1 MYTQFQRFIATTLL
15 FSLLLQSC
23 GNPNWKM
30 VDGPGP
36 KPSAKESRPVKVRQ
50 TKTTKPIQE
59 QDTSLESFI
68 EPRGSLSNKYSP
80 DSLVEV
86 SAAVYVDRSS
96 VPAAVSARSPLLYT
110 SPQQPATSSFPSSAS
125 ILPKKVTKHTIPNPH
140 HAVLDKP
147 SSTQRVSSRAKQ
159 AASEHVTDLAPYV
172 MERNKSL
179 PVILPVATPL
189 SSKIATQERA
199 NTTLQSA
206 PAVISGPFTIS
217 PNTQVVFTQVDDRW
231 QAVVQEKIGS
241 FSRELRLPVVSEEN
255 IATVLASLA
264 EKKVAYI
271 KNRIHLLDTDQAS
284 KVVYVG
290 EMGLLGG
297 GFWRS
302 FGRALGH
309 ALVVGVACV
318 AVGALVVASGGTLA
332 IALGA
337 LSTTVGLG
345 LFAGFGTVLT
355 FGVSLSGQ
363 LQARKTVLD
372 EIAITA
378 QGFKKTEQEITSSI
392 ESLIEKLDTQ
402 LERQR
407 TGVGPSGSGG
417 YEYKNRAE
425 YLKTFE
431 EHKTQIQDHLSR
443 LERYRNHKDLW
454 DKDKP
459 GIDGEIRDREQMLR
473 YINEKIKE
481 VSHKLR
487 DQARGV
493 FEQERSAWE
502 SEYNESYD
510 KVGAAL
516 SGITCANG
524 TARANDDF
532 ASMCN
537 CLNTNIGHYKSWEQE
552 PALFAADQIE
562 IGRIR
567 EAAEKKIEAH
577 SLTKQL
583 IDYATADPINA
594 RIMQGISQANG
605 ENLNRYCRDAVRDGQ
620 VVLVHYAIEYNG
632 LPVNSADSRGNT
644 LLNQA
649 VQHNQAE
656 VVSYLIRQGAD
667 KSKVNRKGETP
678 LSWARI
684 YNNAAIMALLE

>member
-1 MYTQFQRFIATTLL
+1 
-15 FSLLLQSC
+15 
-23 GNPNWKM
+23 M

-493 FEQERSAWE
+493 F
-502 SEYNESYD
+502 
-510 KVGAAL
+510 
-516 SGITCANG
+516 
-524 TARANDDF
+524 
-532 ASMCN
+532 
-537 CLNTNIGHYKSWEQE
+537 
-552 PALFAADQIE
+552 
-562 IGRIR
+562 
-567 EAAEKKIEAH
+567 
-577 SLTKQL
+577 
-583 IDYATADPINA
+583 
-594 RIMQGISQANG
+594 
-605 ENLNRYCRDAVRDGQ
+605 
-620 VVLVHYAIEYNG
+620 
-632 LPVNSADSRGNT
+632 
-644 LLNQA
+644 
-649 VQHNQAE
+649 VQ
-656 VVSYLIRQGAD
+656 
-667 KSKVNRKGETP
+667 
-678 LSWARI
+678 
-684 YNNAAIMALLE
+684 